1 MEDETVETATDGIS
15 LGKKE
20 VLQTE
25 VQHLAARLSRRLWE
39 RRHFAEFHSI
49 PYPGGDLWQLGWELG
64 LLCCFSW
71 LDFSRRTFWS
81 PAGALRAVGC
91 WAPRSHFD
99 PRAVADRDLG
109 WLEKI
114 WAGWCA
120 RVLHWLC

>member
-25 VQHLAARLSRRLWE
+25 VQHFAARLSRRLWE

-71 LDFSRRTFWS
+71 LDFSRRTLKRKLFS
-81 PAGALRAVGC
+81 GRPPVPLERLAAGHLALTLI
-91 WAPRSHFD
+91 PEQ
-99 PRAVADRDLG
+99 
-109 WLEKI
+109 WLI
-114 WAGWCA
+114 
-120 RVLHWLC
+120 VI